1 MQTPK
6 ILSIP
11 KFKEDLNK
19 KDFYFNDFRQHLE
32 KNKELILSPHGHDFY
47 LCVVFTAG
55 KGTHEIDFKSYE
67 IRPGSIFFM
76 RPGQI
81 HSWKFTMPPEGYI
94 FFHSKNL
101 FNLLLP
107 NDQINDYP
115 FYISYHNPPNL
126 LLNKKELAST
136 IDQLQFLKDEYN
148 SDKYFSFR
156 KIAYIISIIY
166 IDLSR
171 YYLSKYTS
179 LDNSNSRYFN
189 IIYKL
194 EAEIAENYRS
204 NKSVDFYAD
213 RLHLSKRHLDRITHQ
228 ILGKSVKAIIS
239 EYVVLKAKAAIL
251 QNDLSLLYL
260 SEDLGFKSLSHFSKF
275 FKNHVGVSPNRF
287 KEGYRL

>member
-32 KNKELILSPHGHDFY
+32 KNKELILSHHGHDFY